1 MQSNWKL
8 SQDGKSASRTLGDGE
23 FQSRSI
29 DVLVASELAS
39 ALPADPT
46 HPNVAILEQ
55 IATLE
60 TEQSKPR
67 RVREAIL
74 SIDNGWMLETNAQ
87 IATLR
92 ASLT

>member
-1 MQSNWKL
+1 MWKL
-8 SQDGKSASRTLGDGE
+8 SQDGKSASRTLDNGNYE
-23 FQSRSI
+23 SRLVEVI
-29 DVLVASELAS
+29 DADELAQ
-39 ALPADPT
+39 ALPADPI

-60 TEQSKPR
+60 AEQSKPR

-92 ASLT
+92 SSLT